1 MEPNKIESQIKLFIN
16 QAVFLDKKRKFIYE
30 GIHLHPSEIHL
41 MLETKG
47 DQAVNATKIAERLGI
62 TKGAVSQTLTRL
74 ESKGIIEKTKDPYCK
89 NELSITLTPLGKKAY
104 EQHQEM
110 FDEFAKII
118 KNLSAQ
124 YSEKEQEIIKDF
136 LSKITGALTTL

>member
-1 MEPNKIESQIKLFIN
+1 MEPNEIESQIKILIN
-16 QAVFLDKKRKFIYE
+16 QAVFLEKKRTFIYE
-30 GIHLHPSEIHL
+30 GVHLHPSEIHL

-47 DQAVNATKIAERLGI
+47 EQAVNATKIAERLGI

-89 NELSITLTPLGKKAY
+89 NELSITLTSLGKKAY

-110 FDEFAKII
+110 FDEFAMGI
-118 KNLSAQ
+118 KNIAAH

-136 LSKITGALTTL
+136 LSKVTSAIMTL